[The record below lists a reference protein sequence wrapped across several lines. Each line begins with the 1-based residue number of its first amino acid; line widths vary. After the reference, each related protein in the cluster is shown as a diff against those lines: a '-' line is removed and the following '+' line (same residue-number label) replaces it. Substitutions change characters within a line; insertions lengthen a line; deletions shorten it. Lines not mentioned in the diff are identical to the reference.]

1 MKEKK
6 RDETTLLPNLQNPN
20 STISPKQKKVFFLGG
35 GGTLPLNF
43 NIPEDVNNKEVYI
56 VGLILYQIYLIQ

>member
-6 RDETTLLPNLQNPN
+6 ETKQLFFQTFKILIRQFLQN
-20 STISPKQKKVFFLGG
+20 KKKLFFFG
-35 GGTLPLNF
+35 GGTLPLKF

>member
-20 STISPKQKKVFFLGG
+20 SKFLQNKKKFFFFG

>member
-35 GGTLPLNF
+35 GTLPLNF

>member
-20 STISPKQKKVFFLGG
+20 STISPKQKKVFFFLGG
-35 GGTLPLNF
+35 GDTSSEL
-43 NIPEDVNNKEVYI
+43 
-56 VGLILYQIYLIQ
+56 